1 MNYAKEAQH
10 ERALGDQGRT
20 SSTARMQSANLRIS
34 TLKFEQKASLIPKE
48 VLEGQQAALMS
59 MMELKASARATADA
73 VKLASKNKKTEEKE
87 KKKTEEKEKKT
98 AEKEK
103 KTADAKKAREDKK
116 AMSEASESS
125 VTCLI

>member
-48 VLEGQQAALMS
+48 VLESQQAALMS
-59 MMELKASARATADA
+59 MMELKASARAKTDA
-73 VKLASKNKKTEEKE
+73 VKLAAK
-87 KKKTEEKEKKT
+87 KKKTEEREKKT
-98 AEKEK
+98 AEREK
-103 KTADAKKAREDKK
+103 KTAEREKKTAAAKKDREDKK